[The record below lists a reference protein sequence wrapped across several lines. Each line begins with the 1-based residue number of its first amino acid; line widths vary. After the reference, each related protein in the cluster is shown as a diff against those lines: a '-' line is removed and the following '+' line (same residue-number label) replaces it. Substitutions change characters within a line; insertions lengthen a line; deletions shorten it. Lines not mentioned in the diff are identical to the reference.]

1 MEKKIFGILYIM
13 IILSFISLI
22 QGKINNNIE
31 GLSTIPS
38 SVNESENIFTDESSI
53 STNIKTSSYPS
64 DSSTPTPEI
73 IDNPKDTKSDISL
86 SSSFKDDKTDITNP
100 NTLNK

>member
-1 MEKKIFGILYIM
+1 MEKKIVDILYVM
-13 IILSFISLI
+13 IIMSFISLI

-53 STNIKTSSYPS
+53 STNI
-64 DSSTPTPEI
+64 
-73 IDNPKDTKSDISL
+73 
-86 SSSFKDDKTDITNP
+86 
-100 NTLNK
+100 